1 MHRDAHMSN
10 RDGVWLIDAACVYLN
25 VSGHA
30 PRLAVVNAAGTDSL
44 SRSCSPWHISTE
56 SWLAAAERV
65 RALAAIEFACAPECI
80 ALLPNVA
87 QGMATAAA
95 NLPMHAGDTVITLAD
110 EHPSG
115 VDVWKQCA
123 QRAGATYRAVICGR
137 DRNHTESVLA
147 ALDDSVRVVVVPAC
161 HWHDGIRLD
170 LRRVALA
177 ARRIDAALVVDA
189 TQSLGVEAL
198 DLADLD
204 PDFVV
209 CAGYKWLLGAP
220 GLAYL
225 YRAPR
230 HAAARP
236 LEWHGWDRVAGTHA
250 ARRLDSASVYS
261 QPALAMAE
269 TALRWLGRCDR
280 ALLQASLRQ
289 WQNDLCAQIRDSA
302 LPFALITDSAHIT
315 ALQPLNHRIDVL
327 ALANELGRRRIHVAA
342 RGPALRISHHLHNS
356 REDIDRL
363 ASALE
368 AITRSP

>member
-1 MHRDAHMSN
+1 MHRDAHVSN
-10 RDGVWLIDAACVYLN
+10 RDGSWLIDDACVYLN

-30 PRLAVVNAAGTDSL
+30 PRLTVVNDAGADAL
-44 SRSCSPWHISTE
+44 ARGCRPWHITTE
-56 SWLAAAERV
+56 AWLAAAERV
-65 RALAAIEFACAPECI
+65 RMLAAIEFACAPECI
-80 ALLPNVA
+80 ALLPSVA

-95 NLPMHAGDTVITLAD
+95 NLPMHAGDTVVTLAD

-115 VDVWKQCA
+115 IDVWKQCA
-123 QRAGATYRAVICGR
+123 QRAGATDRAVVCGPDR
-137 DRNHTESVLA
+137 DYTESVLA
-147 ALDDSVRVVVVPAC
+147 ALDDSVRVVVLPTC

-189 TQSLGVEAL
+189 TQSLGFESL

-230 HAAARP
+230 HEAARP
-236 LEWHGWDRVAGTHA
+236 LEWHGWDRLAGAHA
-250 ARRLDSASVYS
+250 ARRVDSASVYS

-269 TALRWLGRCDR
+269 AALGWLGHRDR
-280 ALLQASLRQ
+280 TLLRTSLRQ
-289 WQNDLCAQIRDSA
+289 WQNELCEQFRECA
-302 LPFALITDSAHIT
+302 LPFALIADSAHIT
-315 ALQPLNHRIDVL
+315 ALRPLNHSIDVP
-327 ALANELGRRRIHVAA
+327 ALATELGRRRIHVAA
-342 RGPALRISHHLHNS
+342 RGAALRVSHHLHNS
-356 REDIDRL
+356 QEDIHRL
-363 ASALE
+363 VSALQE
-368 AITRSP
+368 IIRSP